1 MAIEMIDRYE
11 GAMLGVAVGDAL
23 GAPLE
28 FMSAEEIRRK
38 YGTVREML
46 GGGWLN
52 VQPGEVTDDTQMTLA
67 VAEGLLAEGPDPVSA
82 PCLMVG
88 ANFLRWFRTH
98 PKDVGGCCAAVLS
111 RMNRQQNVRL
121 SDWHEAAKA
130 HDRASNG
137 GTAGNGALM
146 RAIYPALY
154 YQPDKAQEAAA
165 DIARMTHWHDHSTRT
180 VQRYTAAI
188 NTIVNTPTMTAG
200 EAKETAERMMA
211 DVREMLPSGKV
222 EPTGYCVSSLIC
234 AMNAIRDTD
243 SFEDALVAAVNLGGD
258 ADTIGAITGGL
269 AGAIYGVNGI
279 PLRWVNKLANQ
290 PNRKTVRLFCQS
302 EGETQQGNANTL
314 VIRLIDLAHTAF
326 DHNSREKFSDKR

>member
-1 MAIEMIDRYE
+1 MAIEMINRYE

-28 FMSAEEIRRK
+28 FMTAEEIRRK
-38 YGTVREML
+38 HGTVREML
-46 GGGWLN
+46 GGGWLS
-52 VQPGEVTDDTQMTLA
+52 VEPGEVTDDTQMTLA
-67 VAEGLLAEGPDPVSA
+67 VAEGILADGTDPVIA

-111 RMNRQQNVRL
+111 RMNRQQDVYL

-146 RAIYPALY
+146 RAVYPALY

-165 DIARMTHWHDHSTRT
+165 DIARMTHWHDHSTKT

-200 EAKETAERMMA
+200 EARETAERIMA
-211 DVREMLPSGKV
+211 DVREMLPAGKV

-243 SFEDALVAAVNLGGD
+243 NFEDALVAAVNMGGD

-269 AGAIYGVNGI
+269 AGAIYGSYGI
-279 PLRWVNKLANQ
+279 PLRWVNSLENE
-290 PNRKTVRLFCQS
+290 PNRKTVQLFHKS
-302 EGETQQGNANTL
+302 GDATQQGGANTL
-314 VIRLIDLAHTAF
+314 AIRLIDLAHIAF
-326 DHNSREKFSDKR
+326 DHSFHEIYFG